1 MSADSRERFAQL
13 DGEAFARLVAR
24 TWRAY
29 GRAIES
35 DLPAGVD
42 DPSAPIERGRV
53 LTAPSAD
60 RRIVLTHPGGER
72 LAATALLAVL
82 TQIDSPEELRVVSA
96 AGFEPGALS
105 VGDAYGVDLVGPG
118 ALARLRDHEPDRAAP

>member
-35 DLPAGVD
+35 DLPDGVGD
-42 DPSAPIERGRV
+42 LSTPIDGGRV
-53 LTAPSAD
+53 LTARAAD
-60 RRIVLTHPGGER
+60 RRIVLTHPGGEQ

-82 TQIDSPEELRVVSA
+82 AEVESPEELRVVSA
-96 AGFEPGALS
+96 AGFDPGALS

-118 ALARLRDHEPDRAAP
+118 ALARLRDHQPDRAAP